1 MPIGWAIRMAV
12 VYLYATPKRV
22 NITVAKIQH
31 LMKSFEMEIKMLTKN
46 ECLIYA
52 VLSFYSIILTI
63 AALMIGQVIVAIL
76 FSICAIIMAYVPM
89 VIDTLQD

>member
-1 MPIGWAIRMAV
+1 
-12 VYLYATPKRV
+12 
-22 NITVAKIQH
+22 
-31 LMKSFEMEIKMLTKN
+31 MKSFGMEIKMLTKN